1 MALAYY
7 EDQEGIWTTHSDPK
21 TSLEYGLNVATGKVL
36 KLVPANSWKSA
47 RDVVTGRPYYYNL
60 CTHQSTWSRPFGPV
74 DGEIATEQFEF
85 HYDGSD
91 GQGVSVGFVPIHN
104 PELQQVFWHNAA
116 TGEVSWKKPTSL
128 EQCNSLVPDSWL
140 SLDQEELLIDDEI
153 RLAVVRANKTRVV
166 IEESQLIVTQ
176 MSRTLDQRLEQARA
190 LGQSKKLRNV
200 KTNNNNRNAVRQ
212 MESGFNTSALAPT
225 SALTAQKT
233 RAVPALAASFLRSV
247 PLFHGLGDAQL
258 ALVQQNLST
267 MDFPNGTVIVR
278 QDSPGDLFYLV
289 YRGQVRV
296 YEHNSGFAEFDAQG
310 QRRMT
315 SFVGTDSTQ
324 LVKPASAAP
333 GGTGG
338 GDDDES
344 RKYGTVVNE
353 LKSGD
358 YFGERALLNGTPRTA
373 TVMAVGDVSC
383 FVLDKEI
390 FSSVVTKELIEGESA
405 ALSHS
410 NEEVSSLARHIG
422 NYEGLLLMKA
432 RARDP
437 TDKKIA
443 DALLALV
450 SAFSPELAVDDTL
463 ERFLKTLY
471 AVFEVER
478 ISLFYVDWQ
487 TEELILQMSKDTDMR
502 EVRLPMGA
510 GLVGACARSTKIVNV
525 PDVTKDPRFFGDMDK
540 KSGFTTR
547 CLLCCPI
554 LDGEDRAT
562 AVIQLVN
569 KRISPIFSK
578 DDEDVLSAVAEQMAL
593 TLAHKKA
600 EMAQTMST
608 NGTNRT
614 IPLWQVQDD
623 FKVTMKRFYGGS
635 LSINIPPGEVTLVVE
650 TQIFHAGVPLMDS
663 VLTSA
668 KANNQPPVF
677 SAPFAGSDELNLKI
691 KVKNIPRAAR
701 IIFNVSFA
709 AVDERGQVIMVNDK
723 PKPGTALGWGGATL
737 FNFDQILRSGHMRI
751 KLFPGRCNQDLAGV
765 ATLLSNTTK
774 KEVDILDLDICR
786 FQKPVVYQDIPNYQR
801 EALAEGQEKKNE
813 NVAYVVKQMIQELK
827 TFINKDPLYTLKDD
841 DKKLIVQ
848 ARHALKTDPSSLP
861 KFLQSVAWNN
871 ARDVQEAYRML
882 VLWEPPGPV
891 DALTLLDHTTPDPKV
906 RALAVSLLEGLDDN
920 ELCLYLLQL
929 TQVLKFEPFIDSALA
944 RFLLRRALRSPK
956 TVGQNLYWLI
966 KAEMHVPEVKERFTC
981 LHRLFQRH
989 CGEINREATGHQ
1001 EYVLKRLQE
1010 CATKIKTYPKAERN
1024 DVVRK
1029 LLRGIVFP
1037 DHFQLP
1043 IKPELAFKGLNI
1055 DKCRVM
1061 SSKKVPLWLN
1071 FVSATPNTPP
1081 LTVLYKCGD
1090 DLRQDQLTLQVLR
1103 VIDLLWKTEDM
1114 DLQMSCY
1121 GCIATGFETG
1131 LIEVVPDAE
1140 TIGGITA
1147 GKGVRLKKIRA
1158 MGNVFDEKRL
1168 KRWLRSKGHP
1178 QRMWE
1183 QNFLKSSAGYAVATY
1198 VLGIGD
1204 RHNDNIMLSYT
1215 GKLFHIDFGHFLGN
1229 FKKKMGVRR
1238 ERAPFVFT
1246 PQMAFVLGGSGSP
1259 LFKEFEQLCCKAYN
1273 LLRKH
1278 SNLLITLFSLMLQC
1292 GIPELETDHDIT
1304 YLQEKLMIG
1313 ATDEEAAQRFIFEI
1327 RNALNTRTV
1336 QINDAVHMLVH
1347 A

>member
-1 MALAYY
+1 MALEYF
-7 EDQEGIWTTHSDPK
+7 EDQEGIWTSHTDPK
-21 TSLEYGLNVATGKVL
+21 SGTEYGLNVASGKVMWDI
-36 KLVPANSWKSA
+36 PRNAWKMG
-47 RDVVTGRPYYYNL
+47 RDVLTGRYYYYNL
-60 CTHQSTWSRPFGPV
+60 STHQSTWARPAGPV
-74 DGEIATEQFEF
+74 DGEEPVEPGFEF
-85 HYDGSD
+85 QYDGSD
-91 GQGVSVGFVPIHN
+91 GQGMGVGFVPIHN
-104 PELQQVFWHNAA
+104 PDMQAVFWHNAA
-116 TGEVSWKKPTSL
+116 TGQLTWQKPEGCLST
-128 EQCNSLVPDSWL
+128 VPDMCG
-140 SLDQEELLIDDEI
+140 DDESAMEEEA
-153 RLAVVRANKTRVV
+153 RQLQARVNKAKTVN
-166 IEESQLIVTQ
+166 EESRRVMVQLQ
-176 MSRTLDQRLEQARA
+176 RTAEQRLETVRA

-200 KTNNNNRNAVRQ
+200 NQNNLQRTARH
-212 MESGFNTSALAPT
+212 MEGNIEPSQLAFG
-225 SALTAQKT
+225 AGQKS
-233 RAVPALAASFLRSV
+233 RANPALAASFLRSV
-247 PLFHGLGDAQL
+247 PLFHSLDDYQFS
-258 ALVQQNLST
+258 LVQQNLQAV
-267 MDFPNGTVIVR
+267 DFPNGTVIVR
-278 QDSPGDLFYLV
+278 QDSPGDLFYLL

-296 YEHNSGFAEFDAQG
+296 FEHNNGYADYDSGG
-310 QRRMT
+310 TRRGT
-315 SFVGTDSTQ
+315 SFTSMNGNHGHAN
-324 LVKPASAAP
+324 L
-333 GGTGG
+333 
-338 GDDDES
+338 DE
-344 RKYGTVVNE
+344 KDEDEETKAYGVVVNE

-358 YFGERALLNGTPRTA
+358 YFGERALLNGTPRTS
-373 TVMAVGDVSC
+373 TVIAVGDVSC

-390 FSSVVTKELIEGESA
+390 FSSVVTKELIEGESS

-478 ISLFYVDWQ
+478 ISLFYVDWE

-502 EVRLPMGA
+502 EIRLPMGA

-547 CLLCCPI
+547 CVLCCPI

-569 KRISPIFSK
+569 KRVSPIFSK
-578 DDEDVLSAVAEQMAL
+578 DDEDVLAAVAEQMAL
-593 TLAHKKA
+593 TLAHKKI
-600 EMAQTMST
+600 EMQQTAST
-608 NGTNRT
+608 NSRT
-614 IPLWQVQDD
+614 IPLWQVEDNM
-623 FKVTMKRFYGGS
+623 KVSIKKFYNNDPAGAT
-635 LSINIPPGEVTLVVE
+635 PPATAEPQVIVEV
-650 TQIFHAGVPLMDS
+650 QIYHAGIELTENGAIAYSKTQSIAP
-663 VLTSA
+663 VLSA
-668 KANNQPPVF
+668 TFPSEELDLGIQI
-677 SAPFAGSDELNLKI
+677 LNL
-691 KVKNIPRAAR
+691 PRAAR

-709 AVDERGQVIMVNDK
+709 AVDEKGQIILNSDK
-723 PKPGTALGWGGATL
+723 KPQPGIAIGWGGATL
-737 FNFDQILRSGHMRI
+737 FNFDQILRAGHMRI
-751 KLFPGRCNQDLAGV
+751 KLFPGRCTPELAGV
-765 ATLLSNTTK
+765 ATLLTNTTK
-774 KEVDILDLDICR
+774 KDVDILDVEICR
-786 FQKPVVYQDIPNYQR
+786 FSKPVVFQDIPNFRAQTKP
-801 EALAEGQEKKNE
+801 EKETDLNPNKKDNSH
-813 NVAYVVKQMIQELK
+813 VVKLMIQELK
-827 TFINKDPLYTLKDD
+827 TFINKDPLYKLKPD
-841 DKKLIVQ
+841 DKQLILQ
-848 ARHALKTDPSSLP
+848 ARNALKSDPSSLS
-861 KFLQSVAWNN
+861 KYLQAVPWNS

-882 VLWEPPGPV
+882 YQWETPGPV

-920 ELCLYLLQL
+920 ELVLYLLQL

-956 TVGQNLYWLI
+956 TVGQSLFWLF
-966 KAEMHVPEVKERFTC
+966 KAEMHVPEVRERFTC

-1001 EYVLKRLQE
+1001 EYVLRRLGE
-1010 CATKIKTYPKAERN
+1010 CATKVKSIPKAERN
-1024 DVVRK
+1024 EAVRK

-1037 DHFQLP
+1037 EHFQLP
-1043 IKPELAFKGLNI
+1043 IKPELAFKGLNL

-1061 SSKKVPLWLN
+1061 SSKKAPLWLN
-1071 FVSATPNTPP
+1071 FISATPNTPP
-1081 LTVLYKCGD
+1081 LTVLYKQGD

-1121 GCIATGFETG
+1121 GAIATGYETG
-1131 LIEVVPDAE
+1131 LIEVVGDAE

-1158 MGNVFDEKRL
+1158 MANVYDERRIKKWL
-1168 KRWLRSKGHP
+1168 KSKGHP

-1183 QNFLKSSAGYAVATY
+1183 QNFLKSCAGYAVATF

-1204 RHNDNIMLSYT
+1204 RHNDNIMLTST
-1215 GKLFHIDFGHFLGN
+1215 GKFFHIDFGHFLGN
-1229 FKKKMGVRR
+1229 FKKKLGVRR

-1246 PQMAFVLGGSGSP
+1246 PAMAFVLGGSNSP
-1259 LFKEFEQLCCKAYN
+1259 LFKEFEQLCCRAYN
-1273 LLRKH
+1273 VLRKH

-1292 GIPELETDHDIT
+1292 GIPELETDGDIVW
-1304 YLQEKLMIG
+1304 LREKLLIG
-1313 ATDEEAAQRFIFEI
+1313 SSEEEASKYFIARIHE
-1327 RNALNTRTV
+1327 ALTTRTV
-1336 QINDAVHMLVH
+1336 QLNDAVHMLVH